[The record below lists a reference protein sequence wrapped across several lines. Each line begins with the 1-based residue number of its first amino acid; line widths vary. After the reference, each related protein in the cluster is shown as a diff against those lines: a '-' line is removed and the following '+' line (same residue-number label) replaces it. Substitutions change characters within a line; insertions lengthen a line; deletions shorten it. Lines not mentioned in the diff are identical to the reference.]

1 MEMTEQEFNEKV
13 GCLYGELQAVQKY
26 TSEQLYDTII
36 ARGVLSLIK
45 DTANFIGQIKYD
57 NRDCKEK

>member
-1 MEMTEQEFNEKV
+1 MTEQEFNEKV

-26 TSEQLYDTII
+26 TPEQLYDTII
-36 ARGVLSLIK
+36 VLSLIK